1 MNMAIAPS
9 DIVFRLSGGASNS
22 APGVSLGGVK
32 SSSVVAPA
40 TVFDSVDGSES
51 AAGDVE
57 YRCVYVHNAHAT
69 LTMQNAVAWLF
80 ANTPNASTDVAVG
93 VGTSAVNG
101 TEQTVA
107 NEGTM
112 PAGVTFSA
120 AATQGA
126 GVALGS
132 IPPGQHRAVW
142 LRRTVTAGAAASA
155 DGCTLRVT
163 CNTAA

>member
-1 MNMAIAPS
+1 MAIAPS
-9 DIVFRLSGGASNS
+9 DISFRLSGGASNT
-22 APGVSLGGVK
+22 APGASLGGAK
-32 SSSVVAPA
+32 SLTVVAPA
-40 TVFDSVDGSES
+40 SIFDTVDSAES
-51 AAGDVE
+51 AGGDTE

-80 ANTPNASTDVAVG
+80 ANTPNASTDIAVG
-93 VGTSAVNG
+93 VGTSAING

-107 NEGTM
+107 NEGAAPT
-112 PAGVTFSA
+112 GVTFSA

-142 LRRTVTAGAAASA
+142 LRRTVAAGAPASA

-163 CNTAA
+163 CDTAA